1 MEMRRGGSGQEKRQK
16 AALALDL
23 NAQSLGTPHLTHYT
37 HLVFRLQLNVFI
49 FLCPIRQS

>member
-23 NAQSLGTPHLTHYT
+23 NAHFVHHILHITLIWFSDFNLMSLSSS
-37 HLVFRLQLNVFI
+37 VQ
-49 FLCPIRQS
+49 